1 MLFRSSGELIGR
13 TIVVSDEATLSE
25 PNGSRDLADLAAGRE
40 RILLNFWG
48 SWCVPCR
55 DEIPLLA
62 AYAASP
68 SAEATVLGVLYKD
81 SAGPGAA
88 AAAELGAT
96 WESLVDAD
104 GTIAAQIPVN
114 AAPLTLLLDT
124 SGRVLDYQVGP
135 FATLDE
141 IEVFVAGK

>member
-1 MLFRSSGELIGR
+1 M
-13 TIVVSDEATLSE
+13 
-25 PNGSRDLADLAAGRE
+25 
-40 RILLNFWG
+40 
-48 SWCVPCR
+48 
-55 DEIPLLA
+55 
-62 AYAASP
+62 
-68 SAEATVLGVLYKD
+68 LGVLYKD

-88 AAAELGAT
+88 AALELGAT